1 MAARAVPRESW
12 EVPGG
17 IEIGRVGEKE
27 MTINMNACKLVCAN
41 KFIVFFGD
49 HRYVEYVIYDLI
61 S

>member
-1 MAARAVPRESW
+1 VAARAVPRESW

-41 KFIVFFGD
+41 KFIVFFW
-49 HRYVEYVIYDLI
+49 RLSLCWIVIQDLI